1 MAPNV
6 IVRFTETQGYDI
18 NWDCDVVRFMA
29 TTAKG
34 SYYADMFS
42 EGPKS
47 IREGRNRFKERAISC
62 IQEGLDP
69 CEIDLGE
76 YDA

>member
-1 MAPNV
+1 MASSI
-6 IVRFTETQGYDI
+6 IVRFTELQNYDI

-29 TTAKG
+29 TTDRG
-34 SYYADMFS
+34 SYYADILN
-42 EGPKS
+42 EGPRS
-47 IREGRNRFKERAISC
+47 IRELRKRFKDRAVSC
-62 IQEGLDP
+62 IQDGLDP